1 MISKELYNLVIKAD
15 KKAAKNVCGCDTCF
29 CYLIKGNIKNS
40 ISLNKSFV
48 NWKNKNKVYTNCS
61 SILFYLQ
68 DLGFIKILSG
78 VTTRDNGVRC
88 DKLKYT
94 IIKKALGNKI

>member
-1 MISKELYNLVIKAD
+1 MINNELYNLVIKTD
-15 KKAAKNVCGCDTCF
+15 KEAAKSVCGCCTCF
-29 CYLIKGNIKNS
+29 CELIKENIEKS
-40 ISLNKSFV
+40 INLNRAFI
-48 NWKNKNKVYTNCS
+48 NWKLKNGIYTICS

-94 IIKKALGNKI
+94 ITKQILGNKI

>member
-1 MISKELYNLVIKAD
+1 MISKELYNLTIKTD
-15 KKAAKNVCGCDTCF
+15 KKAAKNICGCDTCF
-29 CYLIKGNIKNS
+29 CYLIKKNIENS

-48 NWKNKNKVYTNCS
+48 NWKNENNIYTVCGS
-61 SILFYLQ
+61 VLFYLQ
-68 DLGFIKILSG
+68 DLGIIEILSG

-94 IIKKALGNKI
+94 INKQILGNKI